1 MKIAT
6 WNINS
11 VRLRVA
17 QVVRFLEEN
26 QPDVLCLQEIKAQN
40 GQFPE
45 KDFAAL
51 GYVHQAVNGQKA
63 YNGVAILSKLPFTK
77 TFIGDFCREGHARHI
92 CAVFENGVE
101 LHDFYVPAGG
111 DIPDAAVNTKFDHK
125 LDFLHRMIRYY
136 GERKDQNTA
145 KVVAVGDFNIAP
157 LETDV
162 WSHKQLVSVVSHTP
176 VECRL
181 FGELEDAFGF
191 SSAVR
196 HFVPETEK
204 VYSWWS
210 YRAKDALTSDRGRL
224 LDHILVSPALK
235 GALAGQSVFR
245 AMRAWEKC
253 SDHVPMMA
261 ELNL

>member
-17 QVVRFLEEN
+17 QVVRFLQEN
-26 QPDVLCLQEIKAQN
+26 QPDALCLQEIKAQN
-40 GQFPE
+40 GQFPAD
-45 KDFAAL
+45 DFAKL

-63 YNGVAILSKLPFTK
+63 YNGVAIISKLPFTR
-77 TFIGDFCREGHARHI
+77 TFTEDFCREGHARHI

-111 DIPDAAVNTKFDHK
+111 DIPDAEQNEKFDHK
-125 LDFLHRMIRYY
+125 LDFLHRMIKYY
-136 GERKDQNTA
+136 GERSDRA
-145 KVVAVGDFNIAP
+145 SARVVAVGDFNIAP

-162 WSHKQLVSVVSHTP
+162 WNHKQLIRVVSHTP
-176 VECRL
+176 LECRL
-181 FGELEDAFGF
+181 FGELERSFEF
-191 SSAVR
+191 TSAVR
-196 HFVPETEK
+196 HFVPESERI
-204 VYSWWS
+204 YSWWS
-210 YRAKDALTSDRGRL
+210 YRAKDALASDRGRL

-235 GALAGQSVFR
+235 GTLKGQTVFR
-245 AMRAWEKC
+245 DMRAWERC
-253 SDHVPMMA
+253 SDHIPMMA